1 LIGDQGRGV
10 IKDEEGKFLRVP
22 GSKNVTI
29 SYSSAVVLGIVEGAI
44 ERTEEPGSGH
54 EAAAAIP
61 GVDDIE
67 ILPPR
72 RLNARQ
78 GRADEHDAMVV
89 SRERERKEFP
99 GSLPGLGESLVK
111 SLGGAC
117 WLPCESS
124 AVNPSVPLVGYV
136 CRRSSR

>member
-1 LIGDQGRGV
+1 V

-29 SYSSAVVLGIVEGAI
+29 SYSSGIVQGIVEGAI
-44 ERTEEPGSGH
+44 EWTEEPDSGH
-54 EAAAAIP
+54 AAAAAIP
-61 GVDDIE
+61 GVDAIG

-72 RLNARQ
+72 RLYARQ
-78 GRADEHDAMVV
+78 GRTDEHDAMVA
-89 SRERERKEFP
+89 SRERERKEFLNC
-99 GSLPGLGESLVK
+99 LPGLGESLVK

-124 AVNPSVPLVGYV
+124 ADNRSVPLVGYV